1 MESKQTSVVS
11 APHSIREG
19 LVVSLFLLLLC
30 LCACHRDGVTISPEE
45 QARKDSLALHVAVMP
60 VTDCLP
66 LYYAERMGVFEKEK
80 LDVRLHEYLSTAD
93 CDTAL
98 TNKVCQVA
106 YTDLFRLKMMNLCD
120 TTHVLATLDGK
131 LYLISARG
139 KRIRSTKH
147 LKERMVTLNRH
158 STADYWSDQILEE
171 AGLEAMDIYRP
182 QINDIRLRTTML
194 CDELVDAAIL
204 PEPYASWA
212 ELKGH
217 RRIAQTGEFTLPTAC
232 FAIDSE
238 VSNDTHR
245 KKQMAAL
252 IRVFRAAEGAMKKE
266 LCTDSLR
273 SILLNKFTLPNEVVD
288 SLIQHQA
295 DSPTLVVPNIGTAK
309 SQDIEIVEK
318 WWTKRHSYN

>member
-1 MESKQTSVVS
+1 MEIKQTSIVS
-11 APHSIREG
+11 APLSIREG
-19 LVVSLFLLLLC
+19 LGVSLFLLLLF
-30 LCACHRDGVTISPEE
+30 LCSCHRDAATISPEE

-66 LYYAERMGVFEKEK
+66 LYYAESMGLFEKEN

-98 TNKVCQVA
+98 ANKVCQVA
-106 YTDLFRLKMMNLCD
+106 YTDLFRLKMMDRCD

-147 LKERMVTLNRH
+147 LKERMVALNRH

-171 AGLEAMDIYRP
+171 AGLEALDIYRP
-182 QINDIRLRTTML
+182 QINDIQLRTSMVS
-194 CDELVDAAIL
+194 DELIDAAIL

-212 ELKGH
+212 EMNGH
-217 RRIAQTGEFTLPTAC
+217 RRIAQTGDFALPTAC
-232 FAIDSE
+232 FAIDKE
-238 VSNDTHR
+238 TANDTHR
-245 KKQMAAL
+245 KQQMTAL
-252 IRVFRAAEGAMKKE
+252 IRVFRASVSALKKE
-266 LCTDSLR
+266 VCQDSLR
-273 SILLNKFTLPNEVVD
+273 SILINKFALPNEVAD
-288 SLIQHQA
+288 SLMLRKA
-295 DSPTLVVPNIGTAK
+295 DSPALAVPSIGTAK
-309 SQDIEIVEK
+309 SQDIEIVDK